1 MIGSKSHSAV
11 PSSSSQSISTFFT
24 VDIRNKSHATRLA
37 KHKLKKAIA
46 ECCILDNR
54 PFALADGPGFQK
66 IIHEA
71 MSIGR
76 SLGKAI
82 PVEKIIPNRTTI
94 SREIDAMYTF
104 RKNQLKKIIKS
115 INRYSI
121 TVDFWTESHTG
132 VNFGG
137 VSLHCYFKK
146 HGLKSMVLACREYDL
161 PNSKSPNIRAFTEGI
176 LSEFDLTINENV
188 YIVTDNEPK
197 MKAAFRDGAKRI
209 GCSAH
214 YVNKI
219 IEHSLTSIDIGCDLI
234 QQTFNQ
240 VKTIVTH
247 IRQTHIQTKLSH
259 SINLFCKTSIC
270 PQLKDEFYDV
280 LKEEMN
286 KRQSLEPK
294 THTTSAKLTT
304 ASATLKR
311 KRTNLLADCYD
322 PDPDPLDEAI
332 SNDETEIEKYIKACF
347 TFDSDTDDLFDFRD
361 KQQYTYPLL
370 SSIAFD
376 ILVIP
381 ATNTSVER
389 LFSTSAASVTNKRTR
404 LNTAKIDK
412 LMFLK
417 SNLTFLSTFHYV
429 NTTNSSSMEK
439 LVNQELCEIVDDSSN
454 DEEDNETSNNGNNYE
469 DDVF

>member
-66 IIHEA
+66 IIHETMSIGLDIRNKSRA
-71 MSIGR
+71 TRLAKHKLKKAIAECCIFDSRPFALADGPDFQKIIHETMSIGR
-76 SLGKAI
+76 SL
-82 PVEKIIPNRTTI
+82 
-94 SREIDAMYTF
+94 
-104 RKNQLKKIIKS
+104 
-115 INRYSI
+115 
-121 TVDFWTESHTG
+121 
-132 VNFGG
+132 
-137 VSLHCYFKK
+137 
-146 HGLKSMVLACREYDL
+146 DL

-176 LSEFDLTINENV
+176 LSELDLTINENV

-322 PDPDPLDEAI
+322 PDPDPLDETI
-332 SNDETEIEKYIKACF
+332 SNDETEIE
-347 TFDSDTDDLFDFRD
+347 
-361 KQQYTYPLL
+361 
-370 SSIAFD
+370 
-376 ILVIP
+376 
-381 ATNTSVER
+381 
-389 LFSTSAASVTNKRTR
+389 
-404 LNTAKIDK
+404 
-412 LMFLK
+412 
-417 SNLTFLSTFHYV
+417 
-429 NTTNSSSMEK
+429 
-439 LVNQELCEIVDDSSN
+439 
-454 DEEDNETSNNGNNYE
+454 
-469 DDVF
+469 